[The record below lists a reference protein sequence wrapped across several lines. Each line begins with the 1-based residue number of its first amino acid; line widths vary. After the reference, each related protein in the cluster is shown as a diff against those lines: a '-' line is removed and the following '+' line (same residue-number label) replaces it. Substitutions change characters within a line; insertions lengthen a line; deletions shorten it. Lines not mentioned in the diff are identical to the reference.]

1 MNETPNAV
9 LDQAAFQRV
18 WQRVMPQDRPDCPF
32 TLEESD
38 PIPTPQPLVRAALAP
53 AQAAAPQPTPCLGEA
68 SAGELPALSALMDT
82 AARARQ
88 AYLALSRRMG
98 GRGLPSAW
106 AAQKGR
112 QLRRLG
118 AAYFLIAGREYT
130 PRPGAGELPRTN
142 ALALREGFRGEQRSA
157 AALMEAQQATADPC
171 LRQLYLE
178 LTAQDREIAD
188 QVRERLERR

>member
-32 TLEESD
+32 TLEQAD
-38 PIPTPQPLVRAALAP
+38 PIPAPQPLVRAALAP
-53 AQAAAPQPTPCLGEA
+53 LSVQAPQPTPCLGEA

-88 AYLALSRRMG
+88 VYLALSRRMG

-118 AAYFLIAGREYT
+118 AAYFLIAGQEYT
-130 PRPGAGELPRTN
+130 PRPGAAKLPRTN

-178 LTAQDREIAD
+178 LAAQDREIAD
-188 QVRERLERR
+188 QVRGKLEGR